1 MITLGSIREYI
12 SSLNITEDEHVYM
25 GILDAKQEKSLGVY
39 NSKHQ
44 YNSHKAIGGP
54 NLEGYGEKYIT
65 ILVHWNNSSCDTEKV
80 AMGLYET
87 LRRARDIQ
95 TEDGTIKFFQ
105 LLYDSQD
112 IGKDDAGICEWV
124 IEAAVI
130 FEKKRE
136 GE

>member
-1 MITLGSIREYI
+1 MITLGSIREYL
-12 SSLNITEDEHVYM
+12 SSLDITEDEHVYM

-44 YNSHKAIGGP
+44 YSSHKAIGGP
-54 NLEGYGEKYIT
+54 DLEGYVT
-65 ILVHWNNSSCDTEKV
+65 ILVHWNKSPRDTEKV
-80 AMGLYET
+80 AVGLYET

-105 LLYDSQD
+105 LLYDPQD
-112 IGKDDAGICEWV
+112 IGTDDSGIYEWV